1 MRRGHEGAVIAGV
14 RPTDLVPA
22 GPDVDPGL
30 PRLRATLEVV
40 ERLGAESH
48 VIFPVDASRLE
59 GEAAGA
65 ADEAT
70 EEREA
75 TLLAD
80 DRRARFTARVAGRG
94 HLEPGATVEFAI
106 DPETVHLFDPAT
118 GAALR

>member
-1 MRRGHEGAVIAGV
+1 VIAGV
-14 RPTDLVPA
+14 RPTDLTPA
-22 GPDVDPGL
+22 GADVDPAL
-30 PRLRATLEVV
+30 PRLKATLEVV

-48 VIFPVDASRLE
+48 VIFPVDAPRLE

-94 HLEPGATVEFAI
+94 HLEPGASVEFAI
-106 DPETVHLFDPAT
+106 HPETVHLFDPAT